1 METNF
6 TPWNDQLEING
17 DAREDVTESARME
30 AEFIDEEEAH
40 YREEKAIVHGDGNS
54 FEDNLTTPEEIA
66 EYEEWLD
73 DGMDGDHE
81 SALESVYGPND

>member
-6 TPWNDQLEING
+6 TPWNDALEIEG
-17 DAREDVTESARME
+17 DARESVMEQHAES
-30 AEFIDEEEAH
+30 
-40 YREEKAIVHGDGNS
+40 S
-54 FEDNLTTPEEIA
+54 FEENLTTPEDVA

-73 DGMDGDHE
+73 GGEMDGDHG

>member
-6 TPWNDQLEING
+6 TPWNDQLEIEADMRADV
-17 DAREDVTESARME
+17 DADEMLARDPFWTCDHCKAQNSRLDGECQFCEFDSQEDV
-30 AEFIDEEEAH
+30 
-40 YREEKAIVHGDGNS
+40 
-54 FEDNLTTPEEIA
+54 A

-73 DGMDGDHE
+73 GGDMDGDHG